1 MSKKKI
7 KYRNVSGSGKGR
19 TFDGYE
25 EDAGGMFTLD
35 NVKKFAEET
44 GQSFSDAYKYLKK
57 FFGSNDMRKG
67 GMVVNTVDNRKRK

>member
-1 MSKKKI
+1 MGSKKP
-7 KYRNVSGSGKGR
+7 KYKNISRRGR

-25 EDAGGMFTLD
+25 EDSLGFFTMD

-44 GQSFSDAYKYLKK
+44 GQSISDAFKELKK
-57 FFGSNDMRKG
+57 RFGINDMRKG

>member
-7 KYRNVSGSGKGR
+7 KYRNVSGKGR

-25 EDAGGMFTLD
+25 EDATGFFTLD
-35 NVKKFAEET
+35 NVTKFAEET

-67 GMVVNTVDNRKRK
+67 GMVVSTVDNRKRK